1 MRERKQRAKMPRP
14 MTRTQ
19 AALCVV
25 SPEPTPAACGGD
37 PAAPATAADEVDW
50 LCELPD
56 ALLQILLRA
65 LACSGLPLRGGE
77 AEGVAKSLLR
87 LAATCKHL
95 RCAVAALEDDAWRV
109 RAA

>member
-1 MRERKQRAKMPRP
+1 
-14 MTRTQ
+14 
-19 AALCVV
+19 V
-25 SPEPTPAACGGD
+25 
-37 PAAPATAADEVDW
+37 PATAADEVEW

-65 LACSGLPLRGGE
+65 LAGSGSSLRGGE

-95 RCAVAALEDDAWRV
+95 RCAVAALDDDAWRV
-109 RAA
+109 RAAIERTLRERDTPLSSTFA